1 MNRYAFYVQEIF
13 PGQWRAMVRFSKD
26 GQPKPIMA
34 KGNKPEIYGSEP
46 EAYRAL
52 NKAVATYFNGEYLR
66 CGETISKREANMRKA
81 ERIFMGGGKVVPIE
95 HKERV
100 KA

>member
-34 KGNKPEIYGSEP
+34 KGNKPEIYRSEP

-52 NKAVATYFNGEYLR
+52 NKAVAKYFNGEYLR
-66 CGETISKREANMRKA
+66 CGETISKSIVNKR
-81 ERIFMGGGKVVPIE
+81 RIDKIFVGGGKVVPIE
-95 HKERV
+95 HKERA